1 MHELGVAFRV
11 IDTVKDVAREN
22 DLTQIHSVTL
32 ELGEVSTVI
41 ESYLQNCWKW
51 AVKREGEMLED
62 TLLVVETIPA
72 VTYCEDCRRTYDTVA
87 HGKIC
92 PHCGSEHTYLIQGNE
107 FNIKEIA
114 SVGVQRDN
122 TVEK

>member
-41 ESYLQNCWKW
+41 ESYLQYCWKC

-62 TLLVVETIPA
+62 TLLVV
-72 VTYCEDCRRTYDTVA
+72 
-87 HGKIC
+87 
-92 PHCGSEHTYLIQGNE
+92 
-107 FNIKEIA
+107 
-114 SVGVQRDN
+114 
-122 TVEK
+122 

>member
-41 ESYLQNCWKW
+41 
-51 AVKREGEMLED
+51 
-62 TLLVVETIPA
+62 
-72 VTYCEDCRRTYDTVA
+72 
-87 HGKIC
+87 
-92 PHCGSEHTYLIQGNE
+92 
-107 FNIKEIA
+107 
-114 SVGVQRDN
+114 
-122 TVEK
+122 